1 METLSTNNQNRRFLQ
16 IFTNGTMLAKLFMAV
31 LIVCTNCISA
41 NAQDWHELYKKGQEY
56 EKKSMTVKA
65 MTCYEEALKI
75 SNNDTILRAV
85 ANCLYMR
92 GYYRKCINLCMEIIE
107 RDENNEDLTLIA
119 KCYEKISIPDSSVVY
134 QKILANR
141 EIENY
146 SNLMSLA
153 RNLADIQE
161 YDTAIVYLDRYY
173 KVDSTNLIVNTQRA
187 YTLFQLERFKEA
199 ETEYRKLLDAGMENI
214 GINYYLGMACSSLG
228 KKNDARDY
236 LYRAVKMS
244 QRGNAYIL
252 AKYGAAAVESGS
264 VVEGRNVIE
273 EAIEKLQPDTTFLS
287 SLRYMQ
293 AKA

>member
-1 METLSTNNQNRRFLQ
+1 METLSTNNQDRKFLQ
-16 IFTNGTMLAKLFMAV
+16 IFTNGTILAKFFMAV

-56 EKKSMTVKA
+56 EKKSITGKA

-92 GYYRKCINLCMEIIE
+92 GYYRKCINLCREIIE

-199 ETEYRKLLDAGMENI
+199 EAEYRKLLDAGMENI

-236 LYRAVKMS
+236 LYRAVKIS

-273 EAIEKLQPDTTFLS
+273 EAIFALHAGQ
-287 SLRYMQ
+287 SLHDVFRL
-293 AKA
+293 

>member
-1 METLSTNNQNRRFLQ
+1 METLSTNNQDRRFLQ
-16 IFTNGTMLAKLFMAV
+16 IFTNGTILAKLFMAV

-92 GYYRKCINLCMEIIE
+92 GYYRKCINLCREIIE

-199 ETEYRKLLDAGMENI
+199 EAEYRKLLDAGMENI
-214 GINYYLGMACSSLG
+214 GLG
-228 KKNDARDY
+228 
-236 LYRAVKMS
+236 
-244 QRGNAYIL
+244 
-252 AKYGAAAVESGS
+252 
-264 VVEGRNVIE
+264 
-273 EAIEKLQPDTTFLS
+273 
-287 SLRYMQ
+287 
-293 AKA
+293 

>member
-92 GYYRKCINLCMEIIE
+92 GYYRKCINLCREIIE

-199 ETEYRKLLDAGMENI
+199 EAEYRKLLDAGMENI

-273 EAIEKLQPDTTFLS
+273 EAIEKL
-287 SLRYMQ
+287 
-293 AKA
+293 

>member
-92 GYYRKCINLCMEIIE
+92 GYYRKCINLCREIIE

-119 KCYEKISIPDSSVVY
+119 KCYEKISIPV
-134 QKILANR
+134 
-141 EIENY
+141 
-146 SNLMSLA
+146 
-153 RNLADIQE
+153 
-161 YDTAIVYLDRYY
+161 
-173 KVDSTNLIVNTQRA
+173 
-187 YTLFQLERFKEA
+187 
-199 ETEYRKLLDAGMENI
+199 G
-214 GINYYLGMACSSLG
+214 GIN
-228 KKNDARDY
+228 
-236 LYRAVKMS
+236 
-244 QRGNAYIL
+244 
-252 AKYGAAAVESGS
+252 
-264 VVEGRNVIE
+264 
-273 EAIEKLQPDTTFLS
+273 
-287 SLRYMQ
+287 
-293 AKA
+293 